1 MGHMISAAHAANETS
16 RGEKRMSSTMPASP
30 GYLATIRIIDKF
42 TEYTGLLFTLIVF
55 PLIAAN
61 TYEVISRYMFNQPT
75 EWALDVTTQCFGAL
89 FMLGAPYAL
98 LKGAHVRTDML
109 WEKFSDRRKGAID
122 AVALLILFLPTMAV
136 LFFISYDDFLYSM
149 SINERSNTTSWQP
162 IIWPLRAVIPLSC
175 LLMFIQGISEFMK
188 SLYAARTGT
197 FLVHHEKIEI

>member
-1 MGHMISAAHAANETS
+1 
-16 RGEKRMSSTMPASP
+16 MPAP
-30 GYLATIRIIDKF
+30 AMPPAGYLAIIRSIDRF
-42 TEYTGLLFTLIVF
+42 TELTGLLFTVIVV

-61 TYEVISRYMFNQPT
+61 TFEVVSRYVFGMPT
-75 EWALDVTTQCFGAL
+75 EWALDVTTQSYAAL

-109 WEKFSDRRKGAID
+109 WERFTDRTKGAID
-122 AVALLILFLPTMAV
+122 AIAFAVLFLPTMAV
-136 LFFISYDDFLYSM
+136 LVYMSYDDFLYAL

-175 LLMFIQGISEFMK
+175 ALMFIQGISELLK
-188 SLYAARTGT
+188 SLYAARTGQ